1 MRRLLV
7 AGVRRPQAA
16 ELAAETGCACLMV
29 AQIQGGM
36 AGVDTET
43 SSSSSS
49 RRGEDQPDEAVPLGE
64 AGVSVGAGFP
74 AVGEFLMISF
84 NS

>member
-1 MRRLLV
+1 
-7 AGVRRPQAA
+7 
-16 ELAAETGCACLMV
+16 
-29 AQIQGGM
+29 M